1 MGEQVKQVTE
11 TRIRI
16 SRNALWGV
24 LLACLL
30 PTMALAVGPL
40 DNVTPGRWYMF
51 PNSRVDAVAPSP
63 FNHGSFESL
72 IFAWNSGVYDTDR
85 DSLVLWGGG
94 HMDSS
99 DNAVYAFGPLSSS
112 NPTWRRL
119 SNPSSPPANDT
130 SYASDGRPVS
140 RHTYNL
146 IDYMPAPYNKM
157 VSCAIGSGYS
167 SGSGWGAMDFY
178 DFTINGMTGQPWTRG
193 PTPPSN
199 RWTFNAFCAY
209 NPVTRKLW
217 YQDTGNGQS
226 RLQQYD
232 PETNQWTSHATF
244 NPDSEPTPAIDTRRN
259 LLVST
264 GNLNGTILYD
274 LNSPNS
280 APIRLTTTGPK
291 GVENGKFP
299 GFQYD
304 PVNDRFLGWDGGS
317 TVYSL
322 AIPANP
328 KTGTWVWSTISLD
341 PGNTVTPTGVAG
353 PKIVGY
359 ETGTYG
365 RFRYVPAHQ
374 GVIVVNA
381 TDENV
386 YFFKVPNTGGRP
398 LPSIDL
404 EANPTTVAAQGSST
418 LTWTTTDADS
428 CTASGGWSGSKAT
441 SGSQSVGPLSATTTY
456 TLTCDNGVGGTSN
469 RSATVTVSQ
478 ATPAPTVDLNANPTT
493 VAAGS
498 SSTLSWSSTNATS
511 CTASGGWSG
520 SKATSGSQ
528 ATPTINVNT
537 SFTLTCT
544 GAGGTGAD
552 SVTVQVQTAP
562 PAPVVNITAN
572 PATIVSGL
580 SSTLSWT
587 VQNATSCNAS
597 GAWSGSK
604 NSTAGTQVVFPTAT
618 SNYTLTCNG
627 VSATTTVT
635 VTPAPPPPPPAPTL
649 TFTSSAAT
657 VESGNPVTLT
667 WTSTNAT
674 GCTASGAWSGAK
686 AATGTEA
693 TSALTTDSTF
703 NLSCTGTGGS
713 VAQAVTVDVTAAAEP
728 PPGTPSPARSG
739 GALDWTILAALASL
753 LALTHLVRA
762 RRFAPGASFAVLLM
776 LAGVAQVRAADI
788 TTITLQNTSGTAQSN
803 APVTFGHVFKPGD
816 VANGI
821 GITARTSG
829 GTTIPVQV
837 NAKARNGDGSL
848 RHAVLTLNVPSLGA
862 NGADVVTLATGTSD
876 SGTAV
881 ALSSLLATSYDAN
894 VTLNVGGTAYSA
906 SARQALQSSP
916 LTWLS
921 GPQVGEWIARMP
933 VRTAGGANHPHLTA
947 YFHVRAY
954 AGNPI
959 TRVRTDVVIENGW
972 TMVSG
977 SARFTYDANLS
988 VPGGQ
993 SYTRAGIGHHGHT
1006 RWHRVLWWGTQPTIY
1021 VKHDKNYL
1029 QDSRAIPKYENIT
1042 PTDSFLNSTR
1052 QSTDPMNNGDHSDNM
1067 EDTGFQE
1074 GIGPLPQW
1082 DAVYAIS
1089 TDRRAFNYMLANAD
1103 GGNAY
1108 STHFRDENTGYPVT
1122 IDSYPNA
1129 TLADPQASQPRIP
1142 EGGSSPFN
1150 VISSAHQPS
1159 IGFLPYIVTGD
1170 YFYLEEMQFWS
1181 SYNQIWTSLGQR
1193 GGTSGYFY
1201 DQSLRG
1207 QAWAYRSLAQ
1217 AAYATPDDHALKS
1230 YFNTKLQNNITR
1242 FTQLYVSPGGP
1253 HKNNLGA
1260 MYMAEGNE
1268 QYRFY
1273 DYFMSWVVQYVVDLG
1288 FTQGIPFRDYKVK
1301 FPIGIMGMTSSE
1313 YCFQAAAQ
1321 YTWRVGPSGSSTFYP
1336 DFRTMYTNTVGAVT
1350 AALPCGSSAITN
1362 ALGLSRVNEMV
1373 GGQTEIGYYFANLQ
1387 PALASAADSG
1397 VPGGQEAW
1405 QRSQLSGL
1413 HPDYRNS
1420 PIWAIVPRGSVQGGT
1435 ISVNLAANPQ
1445 TVTPGSNVTL
1455 TWTSSG
1461 ADTCT
1466 ASDGWA
1472 GAKAISGSQSV
1483 GPLNA
1488 NTSFTLTCTNAAQQS
1503 AMSTAMVTVQAAP
1516 PAPTLALSANPTTV
1530 TSGASSTL
1538 SWSSTNATSCTASGG
1553 WSGGKAVNGSQV
1565 VNNITVATTYTL
1577 ACTGTGGNV
1586 SRSVT
1591 VQVSTPPPPAI
1602 VTLTASPTSI
1612 QVGQAST
1619 LTWSTQNATSC
1630 TASGAW
1636 SGGRATSGSLSVSP
1650 TATSSYTLTC
1660 NGTAQSVTV
1669 TVTPAQP
1676 PPPDAPTL
1684 TFTASATTVDSGTPV
1699 TLTWSTT
1706 NATSCAASGS
1716 WSGAKE
1722 TSGTASTGPL
1732 TSTVTFDLTCSG
1744 TTSPAASRSVT
1755 VNVTAAQTE
1764 ERSKGAIDPLM
1775 LLGLALALF
1784 LLPRRRLR

>member
-1 MGEQVKQVTE
+1 MKQVNTA
-11 TRIRI
+11 RFRI
-16 SRNALWGV
+16 SRNVVG

-30 PTMALAVGPL
+30 PTLALAVGPL
-40 DNVTPGRWYMF
+40 DNVTPGRWYVF
-51 PNSRVDAVAPSP
+51 PNSRVDSVKPNP
-63 FNHGSFESL
+63 FNHGAFESL

-85 DSLVLWGGG
+85 DSLVLFGGG

-99 DNAVYAFGPLSSS
+99 DNAVYAFGPLSSA
-112 NPTWRRL
+112 NPVWKRL
-119 SNPSSPPANDT
+119 TNPSNPPANDT
-130 SYASDGRPVS
+130 SYAGDGRPVS

-178 DFTINGMTGQPWTRG
+178 DFTIDGMTGQPWTRG

-217 YQDTGNGQS
+217 YQDTGNGSS

-232 PETNQWTSHATF
+232 PATNQWSSHATF
-244 NPDSEPTPAIDTRRN
+244 NPDSEPSPAIDTRRN
-259 LLVST
+259 LMVST

-274 LNSPNS
+274 LNNPDSQ
-280 APIRLTTTGPK
+280 PIRLTTTGPK
-291 GVENGKFP
+291 GVEQGKAP

-322 AIPANP
+322 AIPSNP
-328 KTGTWVWSTISLD
+328 KTGTWVWSTIALD
-341 PGNTVTPTGVAG
+341 PGNNVTPTGVAG

-381 TDENV
+381 TDESV

-398 LPSIDL
+398 LPSIEL

-418 LTWTTTDADS
+418 LTWTSTDAAS
-428 CTASGGWSGSKAT
+428 CTASGGWSGTKAT
-441 SGSQSVGPLSATTTY
+441 SGSQAVGPLAATTTY

-478 ATPAPTVDLNANPTT
+478 ATPPPTVDLNANPTT
-493 VAAGS
+493 VASGS
-498 SSTLSWSSTNATS
+498 NSTLSWSSTNATS

-520 SKATSGSQ
+520 AKATTGSQ
-528 ATPTINVNT
+528 ASAAITINT
-537 SFTLTCT
+537 TFTLTCT
-544 GAGGTGAD
+544 GTGGTGSD
-552 SVTVQVQTAP
+552 SVSVQVQTGP

-572 PATIVSGL
+572 PASIVSGL

-587 VQNATSCNAS
+587 VTNATTCTAS
-597 GAWSGSK
+597 GSWTGTK
-604 NSTAGTQVVFPTAT
+604 GLTGTQAVFPTTT
-618 SNYTLTCNG
+618 SDYTLTCGG

-635 VTPAPPPPPPAPTL
+635 VTAAPPPPAPTL
-649 TFTSSAAT
+649 TFTTSAAT
-657 VESGNPVTLT
+657 VQSGNPVTLT
-667 WTSTNAT
+667 WAATNAT
-674 GCTASGAWSGAK
+674 SCTSSGAW
-686 AATGTEA
+686 TGTRA
-693 TSALTTDSTF
+693 TSGTWASAALTTDSTF
-703 NLSCTGTGGS
+703 GLSCTGAGGS
-713 VAQAVTVDVTAAAEP
+713 VDQSVVVDVTAAVEP
-728 PPGTPSPARSG
+728 PPVNPSPARSG
-739 GALDWTILAALASL
+739 GSLDALMLAVLASL
-753 LALTHLVRA
+753 LGLGVLSRM
-762 RRFAPGASFAVLLM
+762 RLRKVLL
-776 LAGVAQVRAADI
+776 VAALGAAIGSAQAADV
-788 TTITLQNTSGTAQSN
+788 TTITLQNTSGTALTN
-803 APVTFGHVFKPGD
+803 APVTFGQVFKPGD
-816 VANGI
+816 VANGV

-829 GTTIPVQV
+829 GTAIPVQV
-837 NAKARNGDGSL
+837 NAKARNRDGSL

-862 NGADVVTLATGTSD
+862 NGADVVTLATGTAD

-881 ALSSLLATSYDAN
+881 SLQSLLATSYDAN
-894 VTLNVGGTAYSA
+894 VTLTVGGTAYTA
-906 SARQALQSSP
+906 SARTALQASP

-921 GPQVGEWIARMP
+921 GPQVSEWIAKMP

-954 AGNPI
+954 AGSPI

-972 TMVSG
+972 TLVSG
-977 SARFTYDANLS
+977 SGRFTYDANLTT
-988 VPGGQ
+988 PGGQ
-993 SYTRAGIGHHGHT
+993 SYTRAGITHHGHT
-1006 RWHRVLWWGTQPTIY
+1006 RWHKLLWWGTQPTIY
-1021 VKHDKNYL
+1021 VKQDKNYL

-1042 PTDSFLNSTR
+1042 PTDAFLNSVR
-1052 QSTDPMNNGDHSDNM
+1052 QSINPMENGDQTDNM

-1089 TDRRAFNYMLANAD
+1089 TDRRAYNYMLANAD

-1122 IDSYPNA
+1122 IDSHPNS
-1129 TLADPQASQPRIP
+1129 TLADPQASVPQIP

-1181 SYNQIWTSLGQR
+1181 SYNQIWTSLEQR
-1193 GGTSGYFY
+1193 GGTQGYFY

-1217 AAYATPDDHALKS
+1217 SAYATPDDHALKA

-1242 FTQLYVSPGGP
+1242 FNQLYVSPGGP

-1273 DYFMSWVVQYVVDLG
+1273 DYFMSWAAGYVVDLG
-1288 FTQGIPFRDYKVK
+1288 FTEAIPFRDYKVK
-1301 FPIGIMGMTSSE
+1301 FPIGLMGMASNE

-1321 YTWRVGPSGSSTFYP
+1321 YVWRVGPTGSSTFYP
-1336 DFRTMYTNTVGAVT
+1336 DFRTVFTNTAGS
-1350 AALPCGSSAITN
+1350 AAAGQTCGSQGMTN
-1362 ALGLSRVNEMV
+1362 ALGLSRINEIS
-1373 GGQTEIGYYFANLQ
+1373 GGQTEVGYYFANLQ

-1405 QRSQLSGL
+1405 QRSELSGL
-1413 HPDYRNS
+1413 HPDYRNT
-1420 PIWAIVPRGSVQGGT
+1420 PIWAIVPRGSVQGGSV
-1435 ISVNLAANPQ
+1435 SVNLSANPT
-1445 TVTPGSNVTL
+1445 TVTPGSNATL

-1461 ADTCT
+1461 ASTCT

-1472 GAKAISGSQSV
+1472 GAKAVSGSQSV

-1488 NTSFTLTCTNAAQQS
+1488 NASFTLTCSNAAGQS

-1530 TSGASSTL
+1530 ASGASSTL
-1538 SWSSTNATSCTASGG
+1538 SWTSTNATSCTASGG
-1553 WSGGKAVNGSQV
+1553 WSGTKAVNSSQV
-1565 VNNITVATTYTL
+1565 VSNITVATTYTL
-1577 ACTGTGGNV
+1577 TCTGTGGSV
-1586 SRSVT
+1586 ARSVT
-1591 VQVSTPPPPAI
+1591 VQISATPPT
-1602 VTLTASPTSI
+1602 VVVNLTATPSTIMVGATS
-1612 QVGQAST
+1612 A
-1619 LTWSTQNATSC
+1619 LTWTTTNATSC

-1636 SGGRATSGSLSVSP
+1636 TGARATSGTVNVSP
-1650 TATSSYTLTC
+1650 AATTTYTLTC
-1660 NGTAQSVTV
+1660 NGTAQSVTI
-1669 TVTPAQP
+1669 TVNPAQP

-1684 TFTASATTVDSGTPV
+1684 TFTASAATVASGTPI
-1699 TLTWSTT
+1699 TLTWSST
-1706 NATSCAASGS
+1706 NATSCSASGS
-1716 WSGAKE
+1716 WSGAKP
-1722 TSGTASTGPL
+1722 TSGSDSSGPL
-1732 TSTVTFDLTCSG
+1732 TSPVTFTLTCSG
-1744 TTSPAASRSVT
+1744 STAPAAVQSVT

-1764 ERSKGAIDPLM
+1764 GRSKGAIDPLM
-1775 LLGLALALF
+1775 LLALGLALLA
-1784 LLPRRRLR
+1784 LPRRRLQ